1 MSGDPIDFFPY
12 TPDLEARRVREAA
25 RRRLG
30 EGLGTLFVRQA
41 WTEIA
46 IAWRKNVRFRRGEN
60 AEVVRA
66 YCAMT
71 AEEFDGINAR
81 QKWAN
86 WRTIPRNLSGRL
98 GPGPCRA
105 VDLCCGVG
113 HSTEVLAYCLPPGS
127 SILGLEYNP
136 EFTAVAA
143 KRSYTDER
151 GGPVK
156 VEFRVQSVLETF
168 RDSAGRPL
176 GRGTVDLVNSCGA
189 LGIHF
194 DQAQIGQLATE
205 IARVLRGGGLAT
217 VDSGKEGVDEERM
230 VPLFERRGFE
240 AVARSK
246 SCFLDRFTQICFRKR
261 WAS

>member
-1 MSGDPIDFFPY
+1 MSADASDFFAY
-12 TPDLEARRVREAA
+12 VPDHDRRRLREAA

-30 EGLGTLFVRQA
+30 EGIARLAIRQA
-41 WTEIA
+41 WTELA
-46 IAWRKNVRFRRGEN
+46 IAWRKNVRFRSDAN
-60 AEVVRA
+60 DDAVRA

-71 AEEFDGINAR
+71 PAEFDGINAR

-86 WRTIPRNLSGRL
+86 WRTIPRSLEGRL

-113 HSTEVLAYCLPPGS
+113 HSTEVLAFCLPPGS

-136 EFTAVAA
+136 DFVAVAA
-143 KRSYTDER
+143 RRAYADER
-151 GGPVK
+151 GGAVK
-156 VEFRVQSVLETF
+156 AEFRVQSVLETF
-168 RDSAGRPL
+168 RDAAGRPVPD
-176 GRGTVDLVNSCGA
+176 GSVDLVNSCGA

-194 DQAQIGQLATE
+194 DQAQIGRLATE

-217 VDSGKEGVDEERM
+217 VDSGKEGVDETRM

-240 AVARSK
+240 AVARTK